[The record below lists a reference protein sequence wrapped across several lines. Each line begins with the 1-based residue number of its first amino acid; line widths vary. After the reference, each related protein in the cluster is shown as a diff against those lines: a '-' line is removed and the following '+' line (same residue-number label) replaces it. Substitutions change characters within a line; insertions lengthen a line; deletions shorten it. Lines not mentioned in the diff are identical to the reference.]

1 MPRKKG
7 EYEANLTYGWPR
19 FARSLSSHELLQPP
33 FLNMGE
39 GTGTHIGIS
48 EHAIIRHIRNLR
60 VNRTQPVACDSH
72 IGRESSELF
81 TKYERIMLDNG
92 QKIAGG
98 LPNAIAGSRPGTP
111 CCAINAHNVLISC
124 KKDFR
129 AFIVNKVRLSPS
141 PLCRA
146 KVARKGIHEPQY

>member
-1 MPRKKG
+1 MSHPPEARLPRKKG

-48 EHAIIRHIRNLR
+48 EHVIIRHIRNLR
-60 VNRTQPVACDSH
+60 VNRTHSHVCDSH

-98 LPNAIAGSRPGTP
+98 LLHAIASNPKIRDVKPKIHVIAQIFRLTGT
-111 CCAINAHNVLISC
+111 
-124 KKDFR
+124 
-129 AFIVNKVRLSPS
+129 
-141 PLCRA
+141 
-146 KVARKGIHEPQY
+146 